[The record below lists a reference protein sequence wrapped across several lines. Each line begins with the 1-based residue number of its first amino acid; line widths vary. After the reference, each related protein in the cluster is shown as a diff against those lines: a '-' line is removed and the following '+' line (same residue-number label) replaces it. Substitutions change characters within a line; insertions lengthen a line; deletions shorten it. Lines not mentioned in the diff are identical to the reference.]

1 MTVCLQQLFQGSCN
15 IARGHLLQS
24 PPGQKQRRAI
34 RMHEAGICSMLLLL
48 QAHTPSA
55 EDHARRQVVV
65 QQVSDTVRLG
75 LEGTSNLH
83 ISTYGSFLSGLYSPS
98 GDLDLSIDG

>member
-1 MTVCLQQLFQGSCN
+1 MHGWHDA
-15 IARGHLLQS
+15 AR
-24 PPGQKQRRAI
+24 
-34 RMHEAGICSMLLLL
+34 LLL

-55 EDHARRQVVV
+55 EDHARRQAVV
-65 QQVSDTVRLG
+65 QHVDDTVRLG

-98 GDLDLSIDG
+98 GDLDLSIEG